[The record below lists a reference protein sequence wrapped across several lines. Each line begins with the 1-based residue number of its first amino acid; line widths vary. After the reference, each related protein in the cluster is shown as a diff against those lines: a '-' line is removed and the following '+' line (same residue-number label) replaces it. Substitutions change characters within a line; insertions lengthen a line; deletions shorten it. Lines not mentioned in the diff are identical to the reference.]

1 MVVYVAVDNNNGM
14 MFNNRRQSQDK
25 LLRADILKDCQN
37 ITLWMNQYSESQFF
51 SDMTPNIVVDEDFLD
66 KAGVEDA
73 CFVEE
78 SYIQDYEDKITKL
91 VIYRWNRDY
100 PADFYLDVDLKK
112 WKKISSTDFI
122 GNSHNKISKEEWI
135 RQ

>member
-25 LLRADILKDCQN
+25 LLRADILNDCQN